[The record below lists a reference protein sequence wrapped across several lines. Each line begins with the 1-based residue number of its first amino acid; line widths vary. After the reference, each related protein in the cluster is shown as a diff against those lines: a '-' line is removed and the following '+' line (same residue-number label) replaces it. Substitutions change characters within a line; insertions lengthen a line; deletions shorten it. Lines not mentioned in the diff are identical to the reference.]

1 MLLRVFLVD
10 DHAVLRSGLRM
21 LLEDEGDIVVVGEA
35 DDGETA
41 IATVAA
47 AQPHVIVADMTMPG
61 LTGLDTIAGLAERCP
76 TARIV
81 VLTMHDNTFL
91 MKQALQLGARA
102 FVLKSSADR
111 EIIQAIREARA
122 GRVYLDTTL
131 SDKFIAE
138 SLLGRTRAITDNKAA
153 LTNREKQVV
162 EYVVRG
168 YSNKE
173 TGDGLSIAVKTV
185 ESHRRRIMAK
195 LGLRSRA
202 ELVHYA
208 IQERILNVEPEAG
221 AAVTTPGLES

>member
-1 MLLRVFLVD
+1 MLRVFLVD
-10 DHAVLRSGLRM
+10 DHTVLRSGLRM
-21 LLEDEGDIVVVGEA
+21 LLEHEGDICVVGEA
-35 DDGETA
+35 DNGEIA
-41 IATVAA
+41 IANVAN
-47 AQPHVIVADMTMPG
+47 AQPHVIVVDMTIPG
-61 LTGLDTIAGLAERCP
+61 LTGLDTIAGLTERCP

-81 VLTMHDNTFL
+81 VLTMHDNTFM

-122 GRVYLDTTL
+122 GRVYLDSTL
-131 SDKFIAE
+131 SEKFME
-138 SLLGRTRAITDNKAA
+138 EFLLGTPRMAKDNKAA
-153 LTNREKQVV
+153 PTDREKQVV

-168 YSNKE
+168 YSNRE

-208 IQERILNVEPEAG
+208 IQERILDVEPDA
-221 AAVTTPGLES
+221 